1 MILDEVKK
9 YFEKNCPLLEG
20 KKLSANSL
28 GEKAHSCTLEVA
40 PSPSLI
46 QRYPDGG
53 SLRQFVFV
61 LATREY
67 FDRQVQEQLKVNE
80 FYEKFAEWLEKQ
92 NDAGNF
98 PALGEGKRAVGWEV
112 LSAGYLYDVE
122 MPKARYQIQLR
133 LIYEKD

>member
-1 MILDEVKK
+1 MILDATKK
-9 YFEKNCPLLEG
+9 FFEKRCPLLEG
-20 KKLSANSL
+20 KRLTANLL
-28 GEKAHSCTLEVA
+28 GEKAHSCTLEVS

-46 QRYPDGG
+46 QKYADGG

-61 LATREY
+61 LATREH
-67 FDRQVQEQLKVNE
+67 FDRATQEQLKTNE

-98 PALGEGKRAVGWEV
+98 PALGEGKKAVGWEV